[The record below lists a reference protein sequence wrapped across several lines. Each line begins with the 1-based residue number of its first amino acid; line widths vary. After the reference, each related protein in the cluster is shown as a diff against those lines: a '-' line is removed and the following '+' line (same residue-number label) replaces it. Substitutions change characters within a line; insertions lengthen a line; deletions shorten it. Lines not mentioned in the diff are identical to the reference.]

1 MTNLQSDNPLLQL
14 RLWMYDILWQY
25 WPIVLLLTIIAV
37 WLMYRRFKRDQRA
50 WDERMLNERKEIE
63 EFKQKAQ
70 QYGHMFENDVVEVNL
85 NKLRPITMQPLT
97 DEEKDELVKEVMDG
111 FDFKTVQ
118 RLMRMQ
124 GKVRTLEE
132 LKEDAEHK
140 LRMTLDHR
148 DREFWWAGGLAGYG
162 GIAAC
167 YDDKWGLSLN
177 YIAVSNKVRTKK

>member
-1 MTNLQSDNPLLQL
+1 
-14 RLWMYDILWQY
+14 MYDILWQY
-25 WPIVLLLTIIAV
+25 WPIVLLLAIIAV
-37 WLMYRRFKRDQRA
+37 WLMYRRFKRDRQA

-97 DEEKDELVKEVMDG
+97 DEEKKELVKEVMDG

-124 GKVRTLEE
+124 GKVRTLE
-132 LKEDAEHK
+132 LTFSHSS
-140 LRMTLDHR
+140 T
-148 DREFWWAGGLAGYG
+148 
-162 GIAAC
+162 
-167 YDDKWGLSLN
+167 
-177 YIAVSNKVRTKK
+177 